1 MASSA
6 LGESLFEKLSGLYAD
21 GTPVEAIPREY
32 RRAKSI
38 ADHLWRMYNTRRGA
52 LPHLPDYGLPDINAI
67 YQRLPSSL
75 KELEQTLLE
84 ITAKYEPRLER
95 VRIRAVPV
103 AQHDFKLS
111 FELSAA
117 VKGGERVLFQ
127 THFTSAGQS
136 TVEAVGRRE

>member
-1 MASSA
+1 MPASA

-21 GTPVEAIPREY
+21 GTPVDAIPKEY

-38 ADHLWRMYNTRRGA
+38 ADHLWRLYNTRRGA
-52 LPHLPDYGLPDINAI
+52 LPHLPDYGLPDINSI
-67 YQRLPSSL
+67 YQRLPASL

-84 ITAKYEPRLER
+84 ITSKYEPRLER
-95 VRIRAVPV
+95 VRIRAMPV
-103 AQHDFKLS
+103 AQHDFKLG
-111 FELSAA
+111 FELSAT

-127 THFTSAGQS
+127 THFTSGGQS